1 VPKTLFARLVPHIGR
16 LGRGT
21 RWRRT
26 KGRPRVFAHRGD
38 CANAPENTML
48 AFERGVK
55 VGADGIELDVR
66 FDGDK
71 NVVVFH
77 DNSLE
82 RLIGRPGTMDT
93 LPATERAKLR
103 VGGEP
108 VPLFEEVLATFDV
121 EYDVELK
128 TKPGRG
134 GELVAAVAK
143 IIQSSGRANQ
153 CLVSSFDP
161 FALLQFHRRNPDIAL
176 GYLFHDEQP
185 LPLRRGWVGQW
196 IGASMVHPQHTLC
209 TEDTVRTWHAAGFPI
224 NVWTVDDAAELKR
237 LALLGVDSICSNDPG
252 HALSVLGELA

>member
-1 VPKTLFARLVPHIGR
+1 MPKSPFARLVPHIGR

-38 CANAPENTML
+38 CTNAPENTLL
-48 AFERGVK
+48 AFERAVK

-77 DNSLE
+77 DSALE
-82 RLIGRPGTMDT
+82 RLVGRSGTMET

-108 VPLFEEVLATFDV
+108 VPLFEEVLATFDI
-121 EYDVELK
+121 EYDVGLK

-143 IIQSSGRANQ
+143 IIQSSGRASQ

-161 FALLQFHRRNPDIAL
+161 FALLQFHRQNPDLAL

-209 TEDTVRTWHAAGFPI
+209 TEDTVRAWHAAGFPI

-252 HALSVLGELA
+252 HSLRVLGELV